1 MVIYSYYYTSGWYR
15 SWILSYQIFHAKT
28 RKVGDDMDYNI
39 ARIIEDDSI
48 QLQLPF
54 PEMSNIHPLDKKMK
68 RIYPKFIVTS
78 KNKLCQKGDNNDKSS
93 R

>member
-1 MVIYSYYYTSGWYR
+1 
-15 SWILSYQIFHAKT
+15 
-28 RKVGDDMDYNI
+28 MDYNI

-54 PEMSNIHPLDKKMK
+54 PEMSNIHPLDKKIK

>member
-1 MVIYSYYYTSGWYR
+1 
-15 SWILSYQIFHAKT
+15 
-28 RKVGDDMDYNI
+28 MDYNI

-68 RIYPKFIVTS
+68 GIYPKFIVTS

>member
-1 MVIYSYYYTSGWYR
+1 
-15 SWILSYQIFHAKT
+15 
-28 RKVGDDMDYNI
+28 MDYNI

>member
-1 MVIYSYYYTSGWYR
+1 
-15 SWILSYQIFHAKT
+15 
-28 RKVGDDMDYNI
+28 MDYNI

-78 KNKLCQKGDNNDKSS
+78 KNKLCQKGDNND
-93 R
+93 

>member
-1 MVIYSYYYTSGWYR
+1 
-15 SWILSYQIFHAKT
+15 
-28 RKVGDDMDYNI
+28 MDYNI

-48 QLQLPF
+48 KLQLPF

>member
-1 MVIYSYYYTSGWYR
+1 MN
-15 SWILSYQIFHAKT
+15 
-28 RKVGDDMDYNI
+28 YNI

>member
-1 MVIYSYYYTSGWYR
+1 
-15 SWILSYQIFHAKT
+15 
-28 RKVGDDMDYNI
+28 MDYNI

-48 QLQLPF
+48 QLELPF

>member
-1 MVIYSYYYTSGWYR
+1 
-15 SWILSYQIFHAKT
+15 
-28 RKVGDDMDYNI
+28 MDYNI

-54 PEMSNIHPLDKKMK
+54 PEMSNMHPLDKKMK